1 MPQRIG
7 THAEHWEV
15 RARSLAHSAEVL
27 LPVRSSIGNI
37 KPRTAEIRYLQSKS
51 SVGADISSSSIAF
64 MLAGF
69 ALENVLTGIRIHQ
82 INSES
87 PAIKDEVRVRSITK
101 THDLQQLAQEARV
114 NTSDDDLKV
123 LAKLTEQILWA
134 GKDPRPKGAA
144 DFLKVWRW
152 GERRTT
158 LLWTTPSRA
167 CIKAVLW
174 RLYARWRSE
183 GPGFFAGICPGLL
196 LCGVSHQSSLLT
208 QRRPVDG
215 ALATRACSPRPN
227 THPFERSQINAR

>member
-1 MPQRIG
+1 
-7 THAEHWEV
+7 
-15 RARSLAHSAEVL
+15 
-27 LPVRSSIGNI
+27 
-37 KPRTAEIRYLQSKS
+37 
-51 SVGADISSSSIAF
+51 

-69 ALENVLTGIRIHQ
+69 ALENVLTGITIHQ

-101 THDLQQLAQEARV
+101 TQDLQQLAQEARV
-114 NTSDDDLKV
+114 NSSDDDLKV

-134 GKDPRPKGAA
+134 GRDPRPKGAA
-144 DFLKVWRW
+144 DFMKVWRW

-167 CIKAVLW
+167 RTKAVLS

-183 GPGFFAGICPGLL
+183 GPGFFSGICPGLL
-196 LCGVSHQSSLLT
+196 LCGVSHQSSLIT

-215 ALATRACSPRPN
+215 ALAARALTATEHS
-227 THPFERSQINAR
+227 SV

>member
-1 MPQRIG
+1 M
-7 THAEHWEV
+7 
-15 RARSLAHSAEVL
+15 L
-27 LPVRSSIGNI
+27 SIG
-37 KPRTAEIRYLQSKS
+37 KLGRVVWRIRPKFYYRSVQALETLSRELPKSGTSKANRLW
-51 SVGADISSSSIAF
+51 ADISSSSIAF

-123 LAKLTEQILWA
+123 LAKLTEQILWT
-134 GKDPRPKGAA
+134 GRDPRPKGAA

-167 CIKAVLW
+167 CIKTVLS

-183 GPGFFAGICPGLL
+183 GPGFFAGMCPGLR
-196 LCGVSHQSSLLT
+196 LCGVSQQSSLLT